1 MRRALRHL
9 QRVPGIFRASA
20 QFLGSHAPGRSF
32 ARCGA
37 LGTQNVKRS
46 LLVASSVLLAVVAL
60 GAAYARFSSASAEAA
75 PAVPPI
81 AAAPATSV
89 ASALSAPSAARSPEQ
104 ERLEQRRVLYETV
117 DSLVHA
123 ADFERA
129 RKLLD
134 EDQARYGE
142 DSAPE
147 WRDLETSY
155 RLIADCL
162 EQPHSAKSR
171 MRAQAFVQVTE
182 ARVLVPKV
190 LAACQ
195 SAR

>member
-1 MRRALRHL
+1 M
-9 QRVPGIFRASA
+9 
-20 QFLGSHAPGRSF
+20 
-32 ARCGA
+32 
-37 LGTQNVKRS
+37 
-46 LLVASSVLLAVVAL
+46 AL
-60 GAAYARFSSASAEAA
+60 GAAYSRYSSASAEAA
-75 PAVPPI
+75 PAPLSSAPASASVP
-81 AAAPATSV
+81 AAATSV
-89 ASALSAPSAARSPEQ
+89 ASVLRAPSAANSPEQ

-129 RKLLD
+129 RTLLD

-162 EQPHSAKSR
+162 ERPQRATPR
-171 MRAQAFVQVTE
+171 LRAQAFVKVTE
-182 ARVLVPKV
+182 ARSLVPKV
-190 LAACQ
+190 LAACG
-195 SAR
+195 SAP

>member
-1 MRRALRHL
+1 
-9 QRVPGIFRASA
+9 
-20 QFLGSHAPGRSF
+20 
-32 ARCGA
+32 
-37 LGTQNVKRS
+37 VKRS

-60 GAAYARFSSASAEAA
+60 GAAYARFSSASAEPAPEARAA
-75 PAVPPI
+75 VA
-81 AAAPATSV
+81 ATSIT
-89 ASALSAPSAARSPEQ
+89 SAFSSPSSSKSPEH

-162 EQPHSAKSR
+162 EQPHSAKPR
-171 MRAQAFVQVTE
+171 LRAQAFVQVTE

-195 SAR
+195 SGR

>member
-1 MRRALRHL
+1 M
-9 QRVPGIFRASA
+9 
-20 QFLGSHAPGRSF
+20 
-32 ARCGA
+32 
-37 LGTQNVKRS
+37 NRS
-46 LLVASSVLLAVVAL
+46 LLVASSVLLAVMAL
-60 GAAYARFSSASAEAA
+60 GAAYARFSSASA
-75 PAVPPI
+75 VPP
-81 AAAPATSV
+81 ASAWPEAPSPP
-89 ASALSAPSAARSPEQ
+89 ALSAIAPSQAGSSKSPEQ
-104 ERLEQRRVLYETV
+104 DRLEQRRVLYETV

-162 EQPHSAKSR
+162 EWPQSAKPR
-171 MRAQAFVQVTE
+171 LRARAFVRVTE
-182 ARVLVPKV
+182 ARALLPKV
-190 LAACQ
+190 LAACG
-195 SAR
+195 SGSR